1 MTPTT
6 NGSYAG
12 LDQRASPRTDVY
24 ARLPVHLPDG
34 RSATVTL
41 VNISA
46 DGFLMRLDQSIA
58 QGGAVVATLPV
69 IGKQRGRCA
78 WALGGRAG
86 VQFDDR
92 IPDHD
97 YAALLR
103 ALGVRP
109 SASPIADA
117 A

>member
-1 MTPTT
+1 MTPTN

-12 LDQRASPRTDVY
+12 LDQRAAPRTDVY
-24 ARLPVHLPDG
+24 ARLPVLLPDG
-34 RSATVTL
+34 RSTKVKL
-41 VNISA
+41 VNISS
-46 DGFLMRLDQSIA
+46 DGFLMRLDQTIA
-58 QGGAVVATLPV
+58 EDGPVIATLPV
-69 IGKQRGRCA
+69 IGKRRGRCA

-86 VQFDDR
+86 VQFDER
-92 IPDHD
+92 IAEHD

-109 SASPIADA
+109 PANQIADA